1 MFTYT
6 TNNKGDRQYCG
17 NLVSD
22 LIDQSRIIY
31 RVNRFSV
38 MVESEKSVDES
49 TPRNQQDNVVV
60 VAHTVQ
66 DAIDLIG
73 TK

>member
-1 MFTYT
+1 
-6 TNNKGDRQYCG
+6 
-17 NLVSD
+17 
-22 LIDQSRIIY
+22 
-31 RVNRFSV
+31 